1 MLLALTLLLIATN
14 GPAATDVSA
23 QSRLGK
29 ILCVNPNVATKT
41 CSSIISYKPGP
52 DGTLIETGEV
62 LISPDQPITL
72 EIASAAKV
80 EGGAICGA
88 VELADMQQGKL
99 RMNGTLLPLDRNAAA
114 LSKLIERMKP
124 MAGRKACEGLRV
136 ENGQLMK
143 YGQVERIDINLPG
156 KPVRWINPSEGYR
169 VAPNTP
175 SN

>member
-1 MLLALTLLLIATN
+1 MLFALALLLAATS
-14 GPAATDVSA
+14 GPAVTDVPA

-29 ILCVNPNVATKT
+29 ILCVNPDNTTRT

-52 DGTLIETGEV
+52 NGTLVETGEV

-72 EIASAAKV
+72 EIASLGKV

-88 VELADMQQGKL
+88 VELADMQKGKL
-99 RMNGTLLPLDRNAAA
+99 RVNGTPLPSDRNTAA
-114 LSKLIERMKP
+114 LNKLLERMKP

-136 ENGQLMK
+136 QNGQLVK

-156 KPVRWINPSEGYR
+156 KPVRWISPSEGYR
-169 VAPNTP
+169 VAPRTP